1 MARIKT
7 VGPRE
12 AKGEI
17 QELYRLILTAFPLI
31 PNVFQ
36 AFSLSPPLLR
46 AIWKGHVA
54 TIQSGKM
61 PRRTKETVA
70 VQTSRANACPY
81 CVGAHTMF
89 LKAIG
94 MSEAQIETLGQE
106 LSGEAQ
112 SPLGDLWQFV
122 EEVVQRPKMVAP
134 PLVAAATR
142 SVGGEC
148 EFLEAVAITGYF
160 TRVNLVVNA
169 LGVLPDLPAPLMRFE
184 LGQRIGR
191 AMASRLTRAR
201 VDFTPKPV
209 VARPAAETLALL
221 EADYRNAL
229 GAPLPPFLRRFEACP
244 EILEAE
250 ASWLGV
256 IARPGAMAPAWV
268 PLIESAVADEEGF
281 PGFGAASTGRDR
293 AAGHSAAWDRAEK
306 LARSVARASY
316 RLTDAEF
323 DEIRAAGFS
332 DEAILEIV
340 ASAAYWCGT
349 IRMAAA
355 LGN

>member
-1 MARIKT
+1 MARIRT
-7 VGPRE
+7 VGQRE

-17 QELYRLILTAFPLI
+17 QEIYRLILTAFPLV

-46 AIWKGHVA
+46 AIWEGHVA
-54 TIQSGKM
+54 SIQSGKM

-89 LKAIG
+89 LKAMG
-94 MSEAQIETLGQE
+94 MSEAQIGVLEQE
-106 LSGEAQ
+106 LAGAVQ
-112 SPLGDLWQFV
+112 SPLGDLWRFV
-122 EEVVQRPKMVAP
+122 EEVVQRPKTVAA

-142 SVGGEC
+142 AVGGER

-169 LGVLPDLPAPLMRFE
+169 LGVLPDFPAPLMRFE

-191 AMASRLTRAR
+191 AVASRLTRAR
-201 VDFTPKPV
+201 VDFTPRRV
-209 VARPAAETLALL
+209 VARPAPETLALL

-256 IARPGAMAPAWV
+256 IARPGVMAPAWV

-281 PGFGAASTGRDR
+281 PGFGAAGAGRDR
-293 AAGHSAAWDRAEK
+293 TAGGGAAWDRAEK
-306 LARSVARASY
+306 LARSVAGAAY

-323 DEIRAAGFS
+323 DEIRTEGFS
-332 DEAILEIV
+332 DETTLEIV

-355 LGN
+355 LGH